1 MEWMGDNRFRKS
13 LLSICIAG
21 VLLLVSAAVWGEA
34 NDEERFLS
42 GDRGLRLRGRLKE
55 EVAVGLDTP
64 RRFSK
69 VKTIGW
75 LDAKQ
80 EISDSVTL
88 RMSGRGWWD
97 GVYSLT
103 DRYPENVARD
113 QETELSLREAMLS
126 VSHGPLDLRV
136 GLQQVV
142 WGEAVG
148 TFVTD
153 VVNPKDFREF
163 VLPEFTDIRIP
174 LWMIDA
180 AYAVGDN
187 AVIEVVWT
195 PEVRF
200 NKLPE
205 SGSEFEFFRP
215 PLPSGAIE
223 LGSERMPRWTLRNSQ
238 GGVRVSRNVSGWDLS
253 VQYYDGFDGVP
264 VLSRRQTGFLPD
276 GTPVYSLTPG
286 HHRLHMIGGTLG
298 KSIEPVVVRSE
309 FLYTVGKRYGTQ
321 DPLDDDGVVR
331 RDTLDYLLSA
341 GGLFF
346 GNLDATLQFSQKIL
360 GGSAG
365 EIRQV
370 GVEGRVTSTFSLRLA
385 SLFSGEKIQTSAMI
399 SVNADRGDYRISPR
413 VEYYPAGSLKVAAGA
428 DLFGGPPDTL
438 YGEFS
443 RKDRMYTEI
452 EYRH

>member
-1 MEWMGDNRFRKS
+1 M
-13 LLSICIAG
+13 
-21 VLLLVSAAVWGEA
+21 LLVSSVVWGEA
-34 NDEERFLS
+34 NDEERLLS
-42 GDRGLRLRGRLKE
+42 GDRGLRLRGRVKE
-55 EVAVGLDTP
+55 EVAVRLDTP
-64 RRFSK
+64 RQLSK
-69 VKTIGW
+69 VKTVGW

-88 RMSGRGWWD
+88 RLNGRGWWD
-97 GVYSLT
+97 AVYSLT

-113 QETELSLREAMLS
+113 QENDLSLREAMLS
-126 VSHGPLDLRV
+126 VSHGPFDLRV

-163 VLPEFTDIRIP
+163 VLPEFTEIRIP
-174 LWMIDA
+174 LWMFDA

-187 AVIEVVWT
+187 TVIEVVWT

-200 NKLPE
+200 NKIPE
-205 SGSEFEFFRP
+205 RGSEFEFFRP
-215 PLPSGAIE
+215 PLPAGAIE
-223 LGSERMPRWTLRNSQ
+223 PNSERMPHWTLRNSQ
-238 GGVRVSRNVSGWDLS
+238 GGVRASRIVSGWDLS
-253 VQYYDGFDGVP
+253 VQYFDGVDGVP
-264 VLSRRQTGFLPD
+264 VLSRRQTGFLPN
-276 GTPVYSLTPG
+276 GTPVFSLTTG

-321 DPLDDDGVVR
+321 DPLDADGVVR

-360 GGSAG
+360 GGAAG

-385 SLFSGEKIQTSAMI
+385 SLFFDEKIQTSAII
-399 SVNADRGDYRISPR
+399 SVNANRGDYRISPR
-413 VEYYPAGSLKVAAGA
+413 VEYYPAGGMKVAAGA

-452 EYRH
+452 EYRY